1 MSEKLNGVFSAAL
14 SVLKGDLTLDVKE
27 TINHAKKNLDR
38 NGVGSAFFGSTGCGQ
53 LISIE
58 EKKNFIDALSKENF
72 KEEILIGTSCN
83 SLQDTVNI
91 MRHSLKSGF
100 KNFLIMN
107 VAYYKNED
115 NGVYNFYKNIAQA
128 VPESRI
134 ILYNFSKLS
143 GYEFTAEVTKRLI
156 KDFPKNIIG
165 MKDSTGNLWN
175 NFKAKNFS
183 MFVGS
188 EKKLLNGLKVGAAGC
203 ISATTNVTG
212 YLAKKVFNDFH
223 DRGDSPDDE
232 KLKALRTVF
241 DETGNLI
248 SALHTLKSIEKETYA
263 NMLPPLELLK
273 EEKKK
278 RNVKKIKRFK
288 LLIKKKYCGIKYV
301 TC

>member
-1 MSEKLNGVFSAAL
+1 MSEILKGVFTASM
-14 SVLKGDLTLDVKE
+14 SVLKADLSLDIKE
-27 TINHAKKNLDR
+27 TLSHAKKNLDD

-53 LISIE
+53 LISIG
-58 EKKNFIDALSKENF
+58 EKKAFIDALSKESF
-72 KEEILIGTSCN
+72 KEKILIGTSCN
-83 SLQDTVNI
+83 SLNDTINI
-91 MRHSLKSGF
+91 MQHSIKAGF

-115 NGVYNFYKNIAQA
+115 IGVYNFYKNIINS
-128 VPESRI
+128 VPESKI

-143 GYEFTAEVTKRLI
+143 GYAFTTELTKKLI

-165 MKDSTGNLWN
+165 MKDSTGNMWE

-212 YLAKKVFNDFH
+212 SLAKKVFDDFH
-223 DRGDSPDDE
+223 KNGESNDDV

-241 DETGNLI
+241 DDTGNLI
-248 SALHTLKSIEKETYA
+248 SALHTLKAIENEAYK
-263 NMLPPLELLK
+263 NMLPPLEMLD
-273 EEKKK
+273 EKKK
-278 RNVKKIKRFK
+278 SEMLKKLKNLNF
-288 LLIKKKYCGIKYV
+288 LSKKNIAA
-301 TC
+301 

>member
-1 MSEKLNGVFSAAL
+1 MSENLKGVFAATM
-14 SVLKGDLTLDVKE
+14 SVLKADLSLDIKE
-27 TINHAKKNLDR
+27 TLNHAKKQLDD

-53 LISIE
+53 LISIS
-58 EKKNFIDALSKENF
+58 EKKAFINALSKDSF
-72 KEEILIGTSCN
+72 KEKVLIGTSSN
-83 SLQDTVNI
+83 SLNDTIDI
-91 MRHSLKSGF
+91 MKHSIKFGF

-115 NGVYNFYKNIAQA
+115 NGVYNFYKNIVKS
-128 VPESRI
+128 VPESKI

-143 GYEFTAEVTKRLI
+143 GYAFTPEITKKLI

-165 MKDSTGNLWN
+165 MKDSTGNLWE

-212 YLAKKVFNDFH
+212 TLAKKVFDDFNKN
-223 DRGDSPDDE
+223 GESKDDT

-241 DETGNLI
+241 DDTGNLV
-248 SALHTLKSIEKETYA
+248 SALHTLKSEENKAFA
-263 NMLPPLELLK
+263 NLLPPLELLS
-273 EEKKK
+273 EDKKK
-278 RNVKKIKRFK
+278 EMLKKLKDLNFLPNKNIAA
-288 LLIKKKYCGIKYV
+288 
-301 TC
+301 

>member
-1 MSEKLNGVFSAAL
+1 MSEILKGVFAASM
-14 SVLKGDLTLDVKE
+14 SVLKADLSLDIKGTLS
-27 TINHAKKNLDR
+27 HAKKNLDD

-53 LISIE
+53 LISIG
-58 EKKNFIDALSKENF
+58 EKKAFIDALSKESF
-72 KEEILIGTSCN
+72 KEKILIGTSCN
-83 SLQDTVNI
+83 SLNDTINI
-91 MRHSLKSGF
+91 MQHSIKAGF

-115 NGVYNFYKNIAQA
+115 IGVYNFYKNIINS
-128 VPESRI
+128 VPESKI

-143 GYEFTAEVTKRLI
+143 GYAFTTELTKKLI

-165 MKDSTGNLWN
+165 MKDSTGNMWE

-212 YLAKKVFNDFH
+212 SLAKKVFDDFH
-223 DRGDSPDDE
+223 KNGESNDDV

-241 DETGNLI
+241 DDTGNLI
-248 SALHTLKSIEKETYA
+248 SALHTLKAIENEAYK
-263 NMLPPLELLK
+263 NMLPPLEMLD
-273 EEKKK
+273 EKKK
-278 RNVKKIKRFK
+278 SEMLKKLKNLNF
-288 LLIKKKYCGIKYV
+288 LSKKNIAA
-301 TC
+301 

>member
-1 MSEKLNGVFSAAL
+1 MSEILKGVFAASM
-14 SVLKGDLTLDVKE
+14 SVLKADLSLDIKE
-27 TINHAKKNLDR
+27 TLRHAKENLDDK
-38 NGVGSAFFGSTGCGQ
+38 GVGSAFFGSTGCGQ
-53 LISIE
+53 LISIS
-58 EKKNFIDALSKENF
+58 EKKALINALSKENF
-72 KEEILIGTSCN
+72 KEKILIGTSCN
-83 SLQDTVNI
+83 SLNDTIDI
-91 MRHSLKSGF
+91 MKHSIKVGF

-107 VAYYKNED
+107 VAYYNNED
-115 NGVYNFYKNIAQA
+115 NGVYNFYKNIIKS
-128 VPESRI
+128 VPESKI

-143 GYEFTAEVTKRLI
+143 GYAFTPEVTKRLI
-156 KDFPKNIIG
+156 KDYPKNIIG

-248 SALHTLKSIEKETYA
+248 SALHTLKSIERETYA

-273 EEKKK
+273 EEKK
-278 RNVKKIKRFK
+278 NEMLKKLKDLNF
-288 LLIKKKYCGIKYV
+288 LSKKNIAA
-301 TC
+301 